1 MANINV
7 EILKKLTILYVEDED
22 SIRMQTANVLKKLCK
37 EVYLAEDGQ
46 KGIDTFLAHQS
57 TIDIIVS
64 DINMPVMNGLEM
76 CTNIKEIDSKIPII
90 ITTAHTEENYMM
102 KSMEL
107 KVDKYIKK
115 PLKMAELAEAIQE
128 ITSNHK
134 KEQRLRD
141 NTSKLVTKSAEVLKA
156 QIKLKED
163 IVTNKDKIKRISHIN
178 DQYISYFKTD
188 KINRITDVS
197 TKLLRLYG
205 YQKENLIGR
214 EASVLLGDNS
224 NSSQLQKHLLETIRT
239 KKFKSYEYEFKSID
253 GKFITCDMIVVPNY
267 DEDMMVDGYTFYQ
280 DIIDISF

>member
-7 EILKKLTILYVEDED
+7 EIIKKLTILYVEDED

-197 TKLLRLYG
+197 TKLLRL
-205 YQKENLIGR
+205 
-214 EASVLLGDNS
+214 
-224 NSSQLQKHLLETIRT
+224 
-239 KKFKSYEYEFKSID
+239 
-253 GKFITCDMIVVPNY
+253 
-267 DEDMMVDGYTFYQ
+267 
-280 DIIDISF
+280 